1 MLLCRYPIHTDSRIE
16 TCSEKAKECLLQH
29 PLNFVLSLRCYI
41 ASLFYRFDCM
51 TKAKL

>member
-1 MLLCRYPIHTDSRIE
+1 MLLCRYPIHTDSR
-16 TCSEKAKECLLQH
+16 SEKAKECLLQH
-29 PLNFVLSLRCYI
+29 PLYIVLLLCCYI